1 MVSDGDG
8 GTCSVD
14 GAGRVASSASITF
27 VGNFIDGILFLGT
40 ESLFVH
46 GDAEFINDII
56 IYLLKN
62 WIDNK
67 YP

>member
-1 MVSDGDG
+1 
-8 GTCSVD
+8 VD
-14 GAGRVASSASITF
+14 GSGRVASSASIILA
-27 VGNFIDGILFLGT
+27 GNFIVGTLFLGT

>member
-1 MVSDGDG
+1 
-8 GTCSVD
+8 
-14 GAGRVASSASITF
+14 
-27 VGNFIDGILFLGT
+27 LGT